1 MQTETAFKLRHRVQ
15 PLFKTGKNKQFI
27 NQTSISAVL
36 CPFTVTLKWIFKEK
50 QVYDIHVYTCMY
62 MCFFFIYVFICVHFC
77 VYTHTN
83 THYWSKSF
91 SQLFFQHILTY
102 ASQQCIPVVI
112 VSVKRKQSSK
122 TWCSLSLPELKLW
135 HFSRSSGVWVLC
147 LLNYFEKTNNWAD
160 RQTWKGSIMHCVI
173 GQCKTG
179 WRSACWRVWWEAFFL
194 SLTVM
199 AKRKHIICQF

>member
-1 MQTETAFKLRHRVQ
+1 M
-15 PLFKTGKNKQFI
+15 I
-27 NQTSISAVL
+27 
-36 CPFTVTLKWIFKEK
+36 
-50 QVYDIHVYTCMY
+50 Y
-62 MCFFFIYVFICVHFC
+62 MCIRACICVFFIYMCLYVCIS
-77 VYTHTN
+77 VYTHTHIH
-83 THYWSKSF
+83 TTEASPFHSF
-91 SQLFFQHILTY
+91 FFQHILTY

>member
-1 MQTETAFKLRHRVQ
+1 M
-15 PLFKTGKNKQFI
+15 I
-27 NQTSISAVL
+27 
-36 CPFTVTLKWIFKEK
+36 
-50 QVYDIHVYTCMY
+50 Y
-62 MCFFFIYVFICVHFC
+62 MCIRACICVLFFLNMC
-77 VYTHTN
+77 LYVCISVYTHTHIH
-83 THYWSKSF
+83 TTEASPFLCGS

-147 LLNYFEKTNNWAD
+147 LLNYFKKTNSWAD

-179 WRSACWRVWWEAFFL
+179 WRSACWRVWWEVFSL

-199 AKRKHIICQF
+199 AKRKYIICQF